1 MRKTSRPRPREM
13 GAEDD
18 FRGVASPYLTSPSLA
33 LDQCKQFRMDGN
45 AAEFDRMWK
54 IHIP

>member
-1 MRKTSRPRPREM
+1 M